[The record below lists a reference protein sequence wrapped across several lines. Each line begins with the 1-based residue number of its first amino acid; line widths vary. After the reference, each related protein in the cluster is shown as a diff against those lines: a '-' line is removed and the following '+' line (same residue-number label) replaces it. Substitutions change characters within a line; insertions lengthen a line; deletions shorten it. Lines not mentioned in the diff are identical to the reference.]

1 MGTNG
6 TSPKVMP
13 MKVTYDAKEDTLR
26 ILFRDAPIQESE
38 THRTGLVLDYDQHG
52 AIVGLEL
59 APASAYVSRS
69 QQTSLLAIQSID
81 AEKEKTDEEIP
92 APHT

>member
-1 MGTNG
+1 
-6 TSPKVMP
+6 

-69 QQTSLLAIQSID
+69 HQSSLFAVESEET
-81 AEKEKTDEEIP
+81 EKELSDEEVSPIP
-92 APHT
+92 Q